1 MSASC
6 FIHPLDLVKVRLQL
20 HTTLNPG
27 TPRPPFISILAK
39 MVRTEGPL
47 SIYAGLSASL
57 LRQSIYGTTRLG
69 LFRTISNELKS
80 RNEGQPLSFA
90 KKVFCGMTSGS
101 IAVAVGT
108 PCDVALVRMQSDT
121 MSPKE
126 IRRGYK
132 NVFDALFRI
141 VKEEGILALYSG
153 LLPNILRGMAVN
165 VGMMA
170 FFDQVSLS
178 MYNSLQTVLIFRAAL
193 PYVQTKELI
202 QYVRKEDASKETSRS
217 TLMMSAAVAGFTN
230 CCLNLPMDNIKSR
243 LRKTLT
249 DARHIH
255 KTPLKLTIRVCT
267 LAEHGSHYRG
277 VWHVVQTIVQKVS

>member
-6 FIHPLDLVKVRLQL
+6 VIHPLDLVKVRLQL

-39 MVRTEGPL
+39 MIKTEGPL
-47 SIYAGLSASL
+47 SIYAGLSAAL

-80 RNEGQPLSFA
+80 RNDGQPLSFT
-90 KKVFCGMTSGS
+90 KKVFCGMMSGS

-141 VKEEGILALYSG
+141 VKEEGFFKLYSG
-153 LLPNILRGMAVN
+153 LLPNIMRGMAVN

-170 FFDQVSLS
+170 FFDQVS
-178 MYNSLQTVLIFRAAL
+178 M
-193 PYVQTKELI
+193 
-202 QYVRKEDASKETSRS
+202 
-217 TLMMSAAVAGFTN
+217 
-230 CCLNLPMDNIKSR
+230 
-243 LRKTLT
+243 
-249 DARHIH
+249 
-255 KTPLKLTIRVCT
+255 RV
-267 LAEHGSHYRG
+267 SSY
-277 VWHVVQTIVQKVS
+277 

>member
-1 MSASC
+1 MLRQWLERNHCEDLTLTHRTMSNISERCQPFVVGGVAAMSASC
-6 FIHPLDLVKVRLQL
+6 VIHPLDLVKVRLQL

-39 MVRTEGPL
+39 MIKTEGPL
-47 SIYAGLSASL
+47 SIYAGLSAAL

-80 RNEGQPLSFA
+80 RNDGQPLSFT
-90 KKVFCGMTSGS
+90 KKVFCGMMSGS

-141 VKEEGILALYSG
+141 VKEEGFFKLYSG
-153 LLPNILRGMAVN
+153 LLPNIMRGMAVN

-170 FFDQVSLS
+170 FFDQVS
-178 MYNSLQTVLIFRAAL
+178 M
-193 PYVQTKELI
+193 
-202 QYVRKEDASKETSRS
+202 
-217 TLMMSAAVAGFTN
+217 
-230 CCLNLPMDNIKSR
+230 
-243 LRKTLT
+243 
-249 DARHIH
+249 
-255 KTPLKLTIRVCT
+255 RV
-267 LAEHGSHYRG
+267 SSY
-277 VWHVVQTIVQKVS
+277 